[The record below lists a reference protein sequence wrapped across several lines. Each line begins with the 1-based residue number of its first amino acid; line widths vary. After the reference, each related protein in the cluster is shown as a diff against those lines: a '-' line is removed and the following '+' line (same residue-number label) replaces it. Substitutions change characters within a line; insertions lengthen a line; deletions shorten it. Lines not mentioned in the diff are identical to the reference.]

1 MSMKECGELC
11 GIGTKDEVRPCH
23 DDSRPRL
30 RLGSSDKTLR
40 DSHFESTIERS

>member
-11 GIGTKDEVRPCH
+11 GIGMENEGRPCH

-30 RLGSSDKTLR
+30 RLGSSDKTLG
-40 DSHFESTIERS
+40 DFAV